1 FEKIKRSTLAFAA
14 KNDFSDIPNFDISP
28 QTVAMKAD
36 GKDNVRVEFRSPL
49 KKSYPAGTPFRL
61 HSPFSP
67 SMYYLV
73 SGWMPAGNGK
83 DFTVKLQGINDKPGT
98 GREKFWKGTK
108 YVRPFVWFGN
118 WNRVPGKEAR
128 LLVDGLSFEEVDTP
142 AK

>member
-1 FEKIKRSTLAFAA
+1 
-14 KNDFSDIPNFDISP
+14 
-28 QTVAMKAD
+28 
-36 GKDNVRVEFRSPL
+36 
-49 KKSYPAGTPFRL
+49 
-61 HSPFSP
+61 
-67 SMYYLV
+67 MYYLV

-118 WNRVPGKEAR
+118 WNRVPGKDAR